1 MNIRFVS
8 FFQGGC
14 PARVGQS
21 QRSVMAQSPSRP
33 FRLPEFFAQTSD
45 TQAEDV
51 AEFEE
56 IVSATHPFP
65 PADPDISGMCF
76 FKNHPN
82 KYPWLGTCEAQH
94 ASRDGSV
101 RCWFAKGQSLQW
113 VNSKRIIPH
122 GGTKSTQVK
131 HTMCFRCYMQHQEQE
146 PPHELS
152 PYICWCRWCRTLW
165 SQGTLYSH
173 ITREAQVTGNEQTP
187 WSHLLAP
194 TAAAAIIPPWSDP
207 LNPRHQPQ
215 ASAAASST
223 TSTPSMAGASGAA
236 SAAASSAASA
246 AASSGVPTSQ
256 PQAPGAKPKQPP
268 PLASAKALPAA
279 EPKGPPPSTHT
290 IPSPPA
296 PPVYGALADGPGPVA
311 SRLLPAGGVAPSEG
325 QARYKAPPSD
335 PQNDA
340 QVSAPLQTVGCT
352 PDLRA
357 GTLNARTSLSD
368 GVPAAPAHVPAHPG
382 INPNLDDGALSSQDG
397 LAHITEQLRL
407 IRLEATEFRIPYTS
421 SC

>member
-1 MNIRFVS
+1 
-8 FFQGGC
+8 
-14 PARVGQS
+14 
-21 QRSVMAQSPSRP
+21 MAHSPSRP
-33 FRLPEFFAQTSD
+33 FRTSEFFAQTSD
-45 TQAEDV
+45 TQAEDA
-51 AEFEE
+51 AEFQD
-56 IVSATHPFP
+56 ILSATNPFP
-65 PADPDISGMCF
+65 PEDPDVGGTCF

-94 ASRDGSV
+94 AVGDGSL
-101 RCWFAKGQSLQW
+101 RCWYGKGQSFQW
-113 VNSKRIIPH
+113 VNSKRIIPR
-122 GGTKSTQVK
+122 GGTKTSQVK

-173 ITREAQVTGNEQTP
+173 ITREAQVTGNELTP

-194 TAAAAIIPPWSDP
+194 RAAAAIIPPWSDP

-215 ASAAASST
+215 ASAAASTAASAAA
-223 TSTPSMAGASGAA
+223 MAGASGAA

-256 PQAPGAKPKQPP
+256 PQAPGAKPKGPP
-268 PLASAKALPAA
+268 PTATAAPLSAAV
-279 EPKGPPPSTHT
+279 PKGPPPSCAT
-290 IPSPPA
+290 IPSPPV
-296 PPVYGALADGPGPVA
+296 PPAYGAHADGPGPVT
-311 SRLLPAGGVAPSEG
+311 SRPLPAGEVAAPEG
-325 QARYKAPPSD
+325 QPRYKAPPSN
-335 PQNDA
+335 PQHDA

-352 PDLRA
+352 SDLRA
-357 GTLNARTSLSD
+357 GTLNARESLPD
-368 GVPAAPAHVPAHPG
+368 GAPAAPVHVPAHPG

-397 LAHITEQLRL
+397 LAYITEQLRL

-421 SC
+421 